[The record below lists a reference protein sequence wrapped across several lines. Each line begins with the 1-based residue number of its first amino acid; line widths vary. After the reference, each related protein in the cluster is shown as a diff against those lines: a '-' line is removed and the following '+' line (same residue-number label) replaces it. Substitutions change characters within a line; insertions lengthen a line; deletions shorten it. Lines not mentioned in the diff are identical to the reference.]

1 MICLSAD
8 NKKWLALA
16 MVFNAVVSRLAVSA
30 SHAKKLI
37 AITQYSLLITHL
49 LLLSACGSSSSEEVT
64 QQPEK
69 PKEKP
74 VLKIYLYA
82 PETPII
88 TRASTGSVSASE
100 AENAIHTI
108 DVWVFEHEAPY
119 NKVSYI
125 HLNDVSFTGQKEIA
139 MDITDA
145 FANLPKKPNVD
156 IYVAVNKES
165 CGLGTTLGENT
176 TLAQLKEAYMGSD
189 YFGVSPLI
197 STVPDEEGKK
207 GLPMSGL
214 LENQI
219 ISGIPPVYT
228 AMAQNVKLVRAV
240 SKVRFVFSKSSGGV
254 PTISNLSI
262 KLNENVLPQE
272 EYLFLEGV
280 YPTYKSHV
288 KSTGDNDYEPQVT
301 LVSDK
306 GSNDINACD
315 NPAGY
320 VYTSETGQAY
330 ETKIDNGLTIVPVGK
345 DTPDLSEL
353 GRFYF
358 RESHRQLAGSI
369 SYTIGENNKTKTFTM
384 AGAGDFTRNHTW
396 IVYGYFLGSGD
407 LKLNVVDVKDWTSGS
422 ENPDLYNW

>member
-1 MICLSAD
+1 MRSEKRHIGWLLSSM
-8 NKKWLALA
+8 L
-16 MVFNAVVSRLAVSA
+16 M
-30 SHAKKLI
+30 
-37 AITQYSLLITHL
+37 L
-49 LLLSACGSSSSEEVT
+49 LLLLTACSSSSTDNET
-64 QQPEK
+64 EK
-69 PKEKP
+69 PKVKP
-74 VLKIYLYA
+74 VLKIYLFA
-82 PETPII
+82 PESPII
-88 TRASTGSVSASE
+88 TRANTGSVDALE
-100 AENAIHTI
+100 AEKEIHTI
-108 DVWVFEHEAPY
+108 DVWVFEHEEPH

-125 HLNDVSFTGQKEIA
+125 HLNDVSFSGQKEIA
-139 MDITDA
+139 MDISDD

-165 CGLGTTLGENT
+165 CGLGETLGENT
-176 TLAQLKEAYMGSD
+176 TLAQLKEAYIGQE
-189 YFGVSPLI
+189 YFGVSTPQ
-197 STVPDEEGKK
+197 SEVPAT

-240 SKVRFVFSKSSGGV
+240 SKVRFLFSKSSEGA
-254 PTISNLSI
+254 PTITNLSI
-262 KLNENVLPQE
+262 SLNEDVLPQE

-288 KSTGDNDYEPQVT
+288 KSTGNNDYEPAST
-301 LVSDK
+301 LVQ
-306 GSNDINACD
+306 GTENVEPTINSCA

-330 ETKIDNGLTIVPVGK
+330 ETKINIGLTDPDGEGPE
-345 DTPDLSEL
+345 TPDLSQL

-358 RESHRQLAGSI
+358 RESHRQLSGTI
-369 SYTIGENNKTKTFTM
+369 SYTVGESSNTENKSKSFTM

-407 LKLNVVDVKDWTSGS
+407 LKLNVVDIKDWSVDS
-422 ENPDLYNW
+422 ENPNVYNW